1 MRTYGL
7 THTRSQLILV
17 ADVPTDGFE
26 TLAAPHTALLS
37 VKAEAPRL
45 NLFSLPR
52 IVVEVK
58 PSPGGGGGLGDAPA
72 RVEFRLVRGGD
83 KDAFHSF
90 GGALD
95 KTRERAVNRSRANPE
110 DEFDLRECSLF
121 CHTSEG
127 ARVFRWF
134 WFFVVCVWL
143 QRRMVARDQALLP
156 RRRRTSRRTPRPTR
170 PPATSLERWTGSLDV
185 WRSSVG
191 RQDHHS
197 VLLPYPIGGSRLACI
212 ICTNLNDITS
222 ECHQLDFHSPGML
235 QTDTTQFERGQ
246 HTVND
251 RSRSNKSVGREEHDN
266 STRPSATNQAPWP
279 VAQLKETRRR
289 PPSAPQCCALS
300 LTR

>member
-1 MRTYGL
+1 MSMNTVTLSPARTPTPLQDEVDIRHVDSIEYTVTLPSKKLEGKGKIFL
-7 THTRSQLILV
+7 TDLRVPCPTDIIIPDSPIPPPMPPSPSTGRTDTRSQLILV

-110 DEFDLRECSLF
+110 DEFDLPAYGGPGPSSSSS
-121 CHTSEG
+121 TTTYVTADAPSD
-127 ARVFRWF
+127 A
-134 WFFVVCVWL
+134 
-143 QRRMVARDQALLP
+143 
-156 RRRRTSRRTPRPTR
+156 
-170 PPATSLERWTGSLDV
+170 PPGYE
-185 WRSSVG
+185 
-191 RQDHHS
+191 
-197 VLLPYPIGGSRLACI
+197 P
-212 ICTNLNDITS
+212 
-222 ECHQLDFHSPGML
+222 
-235 QTDTTQFERGQ
+235 
-246 HTVND
+246 
-251 RSRSNKSVGREEHDN
+251 
-266 STRPSATNQAPWP
+266 
-279 VAQLKETRRR
+279 
-289 PPSAPQCCALS
+289 
-300 LTR
+300 

>member
-1 MRTYGL
+1 MRCHASNGRV
-7 THTRSQLILV
+7 HARSQLILV

-110 DEFDLRECSLF
+110 DEFDLRECPLF

-134 WFFVVCVWL
+134 RFFRCVCGCSGVWWPGTKL
-143 QRRMVARDQALLP
+143 FFLDDDVGLRIRVMLLMRFSGALLDHDEAFLAFALVP
-156 RRRRTSRRTPRPTR
+156 LESSPDRAEPISRLFIGTYCW
-170 PPATSLERWTGSLDV
+170 EGVTGSGDFDV
-185 WRSSVG
+185 
-191 RQDHHS
+191 
-197 VLLPYPIGGSRLACI
+197 
-212 ICTNLNDITS
+212 ITLCKDLIKS
-222 ECHQLDFHSPGML
+222 E
-235 QTDTTQFERGQ
+235 
-246 HTVND
+246 
-251 RSRSNKSVGREEHDN
+251 
-266 STRPSATNQAPWP
+266 
-279 VAQLKETRRR
+279 
-289 PPSAPQCCALS
+289 
-300 LTR
+300 

>member
-110 DEFDLRECSLF
+110 DEFDLRECPLF

-134 WFFVVCVWL
+134 RFFRCVCGCSGVWWPGTKL
-143 QRRMVARDQALLP
+143 FFLDDDVRHGGRPVRRAPRLRALNVGP
-156 RRRRTSRRTPRPTR
+156 G
-170 PPATSLERWTGSLDV
+170 RWTCGVRPWDARTTTVYYYHTLSEDRASPV
-185 WRSSVG
+185 SF
-191 RQDHHS
+191 
-197 VLLPYPIGGSRLACI
+197 VLTSTTPIGMPSTGFSL
-212 ICTNLNDITS
+212 TS
-222 ECHQLDFHSPGML
+222 HVVDRH
-235 QTDTTQFERGQ
+235 
-246 HTVND
+246 HTV
-251 RSRSNKSVGREEHDN
+251 RARAVHRK
-266 STRPSATNQAPWP
+266 
-279 VAQLKETRRR
+279 
-289 PPSAPQCCALS
+289 
-300 LTR
+300 

>member
-1 MRTYGL
+1 MRCHASNGRV
-7 THTRSQLILV
+7 HARSQLILV

-170 PPATSLERWTGSLDV
+170 PPATSLER
-185 WRSSVG
+185 
-191 RQDHHS
+191 
-197 VLLPYPIGGSRLACI
+197 
-212 ICTNLNDITS
+212 
-222 ECHQLDFHSPGML
+222 
-235 QTDTTQFERGQ
+235 
-246 HTVND
+246 
-251 RSRSNKSVGREEHDN
+251 
-266 STRPSATNQAPWP
+266 
-279 VAQLKETRRR
+279 
-289 PPSAPQCCALS
+289 
-300 LTR
+300 